1 MRSKHTI
8 TRAFSLDNTSIRT
21 KNYNQLINNILLLVS
36 LSLCFMVNAQGNF
49 TINNGAKFIINSD
62 AYMTVEG
69 NYDSSAGTTV
79 TLNSGSSIIVNGTS
93 LGDLTY
99 KRNIPTTNWHL
110 ISSPVVGQDID
121 IFEDTTP
128 LAAGTSNPNNLG
140 LGDYGVLT
148 AGWTYYQDGASGTG
162 DFNSGDGRAIKLV
175 AAGDI
180 SFTGTI
186 DVEDSGVS
194 TPMHNDPTG
203 YNLLGNPYPSYIPAN
218 EPADASN
225 NILQVNDVEVDHL
238 TEATIWIW
246 DQSSEIYDEINQ
258 TSDAMFLAPGQGFF
272 VHSNGDSHSFSF
284 KENMQ
289 SHQSDDTFQRPST
302 RPEIVLTMNNGSITS
317 DTDIYYING
326 KEMGWDNGY
335 DSSIFG
341 GVANNFKI
349 YTHLVSDSEG
359 QNLGIQTLPDNN
371 FENMVIPVG
380 INSVSGTEITI
391 SAQINNFP
399 EGINVYLEDKENN
412 SFTLLDV
419 DSSFKNTLLND
430 EQGIGRFYIHTTS
443 GTLSSE
449 DLSTATN
456 ISIYNLSRESLRI
469 VGVQTG
475 KASIQLYS
483 IIGKEVLSKTFEG
496 QGMNDIGLPNL
507 SEGVY
512 IVRLATETGIISKK
526 IIIE

>member
-1 MRSKHTI
+1 MKSKLIIKQALRSI
-8 TRAFSLDNTSIRT
+8 NTSFSA
-21 KNYNQLINNILLLVS
+21 KNNSQLIKISLLVFAAS
-36 LSLCFMVNAQGNF
+36 TCLTMNAQGNF
-49 TINNGAKFIINSD
+49 FISNASSFTLKSD
-62 AYMTVEG
+62 ASITVEG
-69 NYDSSAGTTV
+69 SYDNSGGKV
-79 TLNSGSSIIVNGTS
+79 ILNSGSSIIVKGTS
-93 LGDLTY
+93 SGDLTY
-99 KRNIPTTNWHL
+99 NRSIPTDNWYL
-110 ISSPVVGQDID
+110 ISSPVAGQDID
-121 IFEDTTP
+121 DFVEDTP
-128 LAAGTSNPNNLG
+128 LANGTSNPNNLG

-162 DFNSGDGRAIKLV
+162 DFISGDGRAIKLG

-186 DVEDSGVS
+186 DVEDLGV
-194 TPMHNDPTG
+194 TTQMHNDPTG

-218 EPADASN
+218 ELADLSN
-225 NILQVNDVEVDHL
+225 NILNVNDVEVDHL
-238 TEATIWIW
+238 TEATIWLW
-246 DQSSEIYDEINQ
+246 DESSKIYDEINQ
-258 TSDAMFLAPGQGFF
+258 ASAAMFLAPGQGFF
-272 VHSNGDSHSFSF
+272 VHSNVNSASFRF
-284 KENMQ
+284 RENMQ

-419 DSSFKNTLLND
+419 DSNFKNTLLND

-483 IIGKEVLSKTFEG
+483 IIGKEVLSNTFEG
-496 QGMNDIGLPNL
+496 EGMNDIGLPNL